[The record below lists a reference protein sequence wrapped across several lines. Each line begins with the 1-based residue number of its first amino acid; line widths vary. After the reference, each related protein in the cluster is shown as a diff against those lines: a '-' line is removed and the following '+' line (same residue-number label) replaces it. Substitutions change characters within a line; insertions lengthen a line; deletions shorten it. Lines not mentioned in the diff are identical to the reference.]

1 MKNLNYF
8 AVCSVTALLLSGCTI
23 NRAPFQEHPVMTE
36 VQLNQANYRIVG
48 EVEGYSRQIYI
59 FGIGGLSQ
67 ASLKQNAITDM
78 YKNANLKGS
87 QAIVNIST
95 ALTFSTVL
103 GIYSSKRAIARGTII
118 EFLQDN
124 GEPIRSVES
133 PNNTTPQRT
142 IQPEAKNEDKNTQ
155 NVVGVPEMSNSKLE
169 KSEQKKLSDMQAKKD
184 MAYIAYLWKAGAFR
198 QQDRNEI
205 SAKYNIEEIKSLYNN
220 YSLEELKEMSNG
232 YNKELR
238 KYKLYKW

>member
-1 MKNLNYF
+1 MKKINYF
-8 AVCSVTALLLSGCTI
+8 FTLFCVALILGSCGI
-23 NRAPFQEHPVMTE
+23 NKAPFQDYPVTTE
-36 VQLNQANYRIVG
+36 VQLNQANYRIIG
-48 EVEGYSRQIYI
+48 TAEGFSRQLYV

-67 ASLKQNAITDM
+67 RSLRQNAIMDM
-78 YKNANLKGS
+78 YENANLKGS
-87 QAIVNIST
+87 QAIVNITT
-95 ALTFSTVL
+95 ALTWQGFIPFFEV
-103 GIYSSKRAIARGTII
+103 KRASARGTII

-155 NVVGVPEMSNSKLE
+155 NVVDVPEMSNSKLE

-184 MAYIAYLWKAGAFR
+184 MAYIAYLWKAGTFR
-198 QQDRNEI
+198 QQYRNEI
-205 SAKYNIEEIKSLYNN
+205 SAKYSIEEIKSLYNN

-238 KYKLYKW
+238 KYKLYK

>member
-1 MKNLNYF
+1 MKKINYF
-8 AVCSVTALLLSGCTI
+8 FTLFCVALILGSCGI
-23 NRAPFQEHPVMTE
+23 NKAPFQDYPVTTE
-36 VQLNQANYRIVG
+36 VQLNQANYRIIG
-48 EVEGYSRQIYI
+48 TAEGYSRQLYV

-67 ASLKQNAITDM
+67 RSLRQNAIMDM
-78 YKNANLKGS
+78 YENANLKGS
-87 QAIVNIST
+87 QAIVNITT
-95 ALTFSTVL
+95 ALTWQGFIPFFEV
-103 GIYSSKRAIARGTII
+103 KRASARGTII

-155 NVVGVPEMSNSKLE
+155 NVVDVPEMSNSKLE
-169 KSEQKKLSDMQAKKD
+169 KSEQKKMSEMQAKKD
-184 MAYIAYLWKAGAFR
+184 MAYIAYLWKAGTFR

-205 SAKYNIEEIKSLYNN
+205 SAKYSIEEIKSLYNN

-238 KYKLYKW
+238 KYKLYK

>member
-1 MKNLNYF
+1 MKKINYF
-8 AVCSVTALLLSGCTI
+8 FTLFCVALILGSCGI
-23 NRAPFQEHPVMTE
+23 NKAPFQDYPVTTE
-36 VQLNQANYRIVG
+36 VQLNQANYRIIG
-48 EVEGYSRQIYI
+48 TAEGYSRQLYV

-67 ASLKQNAITDM
+67 RSLKQNAIMDM
-78 YKNANLKGS
+78 YENANLKGS
-87 QAIVNIST
+87 QAIVNITT
-95 ALTFSTVL
+95 ALTWEGFIPFFEV
-103 GIYSSKRAIARGTII
+103 KRASARGTII

-124 GEPIRSVES
+124 GEPIRGIES
-133 PNNTTPQRT
+133 PYNTAPQRT

-155 NVVGVPEMSNSKLE
+155 NVVDVPEMSNSKLE

-184 MAYIAYLWKAGAFR
+184 MAYIAYLWKAGTFR

-220 YSLEELKEMSNG
+220 YTIEELKEMSDG

-238 KYKLYKW
+238 KYKLYK

>member
-1 MKNLNYF
+1 MKKINYF
-8 AVCSVTALLLSGCTI
+8 FTLFCVALILGSCGI
-23 NRAPFQEHPVMTE
+23 NKAPFQDYPVTTE
-36 VQLNQANYRIVG
+36 VQLNQANYRIIG
-48 EVEGYSRQIYI
+48 TAEGYSRQLYV

-67 ASLKQNAITDM
+67 RSLRQNAIMDM
-78 YKNANLKGS
+78 YENANLKGS
-87 QAIVNIST
+87 QAIVNITT
-95 ALTFSTVL
+95 ALTWQGFIPFFEV
-103 GIYSSKRAIARGTII
+103 KRASARGTII

-142 IQPEAKNEDKNTQ
+142 IQPEAKKEDKNTQ
-155 NVVGVPEMSNSKLE
+155 NVVDVPEMSNSKLE

-184 MAYIAYLWKAGAFR
+184 MAYIAYLWKAGTFR

-205 SAKYNIEEIKSLYNN
+205 SAKYSIEEIKSLYNN

-238 KYKLYKW
+238 KYKLYK

>member
-1 MKNLNYF
+1 MKKINYF
-8 AVCSVTALLLSGCTI
+8 FTLFCVALILGSCGI
-23 NRAPFQEHPVMTE
+23 NKAPFQDYPVTTE
-36 VQLNQANYRIVG
+36 VQLNQANYRIIG
-48 EVEGYSRQIYI
+48 TAEGYSRQLYV

-67 ASLKQNAITDM
+67 RSLRQNAIMDM
-78 YKNANLKGS
+78 YENANLKGS
-87 QAIVNIST
+87 QAIVNITT
-95 ALTFSTVL
+95 ALTWQGFIPFFEV
-103 GIYSSKRAIARGTII
+103 KRASARGTII

-124 GEPIRSVES
+124 GEPIPSVES

-142 IQPEAKNEDKNTQ
+142 IQPEAKKEDKNTQ
-155 NVVGVPEMSNSKLE
+155 NVVDVPEMSNSKLE

-184 MAYIAYLWKAGAFR
+184 MAYIAYLWKAGTFR

-205 SAKYNIEEIKSLYNN
+205 SAKYSIEEIKSLYNN

-238 KYKLYKW
+238 KYKLYK

>member
-1 MKNLNYF
+1 MKKINYF
-8 AVCSVTALLLSGCTI
+8 FTLFCVALILGSCGI
-23 NRAPFQEHPVMTE
+23 NKAPFQDYPVTTE
-36 VQLNQANYRIVG
+36 VQLNQANYRIIG
-48 EVEGYSRQIYI
+48 TAEGYSRQLYV

-67 ASLKQNAITDM
+67 RSLRQNAIMDM
-78 YKNANLKGS
+78 YENANLKGS
-87 QAIVNIST
+87 QAIVNITT
-95 ALTFSTVL
+95 ALTWQGFIPFFEV
-103 GIYSSKRAIARGTII
+103 KRASARGTII

-155 NVVGVPEMSNSKLE
+155 NVVDVPEISNSKLE

-184 MAYIAYLWKAGAFR
+184 MAYIAYLWKAGTFR
-198 QQDRNEI
+198 QQYKNEI
-205 SAKYNIEEIKSLYNN
+205 SAKYSIEEIKSLYNN

-238 KYKLYKW
+238 KYKLYK